1 MCLLLILSEGMTSL
15 KLIIYLGKIL
25 LWLAGLL
32 TLYTAYDYIKVLLNI
47 LR

>member
-1 MCLLLILSEGMTSL
+1 MTSL

-32 TLYTAYDYIKVLLNI
+32 TLYTAYDYIKGSI
-47 LR
+47 KHFYIK